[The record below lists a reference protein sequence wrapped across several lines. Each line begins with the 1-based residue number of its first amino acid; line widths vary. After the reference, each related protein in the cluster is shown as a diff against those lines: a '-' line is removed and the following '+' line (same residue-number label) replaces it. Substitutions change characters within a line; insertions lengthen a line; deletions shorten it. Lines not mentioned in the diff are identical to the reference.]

1 MAKESRQFLMTTMT
15 MMRAAPQRWRE
26 RKRRTSQAI
35 RICGCSTSSSRDA
48 LLLCKLPHLFANKP
62 YSYLFLPIVFP
73 PILVYI
79 LVMLLSAIDFWVVKN
94 IVGRK
99 LVKMRWWFIIDNEG
113 NERWWYE
120 SRTDVTLLFQ
130 DRMVFWGTLWGTPA
144 VWGIFSVMNALTFSI
159 FKTATTGVCMLI
171 AIV

>member
-1 MAKESRQFLMTTMT
+1 ML
-15 MMRAAPQRWRE
+15 
-26 RKRRTSQAI
+26 
-35 RICGCSTSSSRDA
+35 SS
-48 LLLCKLPHLFANKP
+48 
-62 YSYLFLPIVFP
+62 
-73 PILVYI
+73 
-79 LVMLLSAIDFWVVKN
+79 IDFWVVKN

-120 SRTDVTLLFQ
+120 SRTDVTILFQ

-144 VWGIFSVMNALTFSI
+144 VWGIFSIMNALTFSI

-171 AIV
+171 AVVQWYAYRNCEKAKERKDKLLRKRKGKKLTQEGNQNMKELKAKKGKKGGNEMQ

>member
-1 MAKESRQFLMTTMT
+1 M
-15 MMRAAPQRWRE
+15 
-26 RKRRTSQAI
+26 
-35 RICGCSTSSSRDA
+35 C
-48 LLLCKLPHLFANKP
+48 
-62 YSYLFLPIVFP
+62 SYLFLPIVFP
-73 PILVYI
+73 EILVYI

-120 SRTDVTLLFQ
+120 SRTDVTILFQ

-144 VWGIFSVMNALTFSI
+144 VWGIFSIMNALTFSI

-171 AIV
+171 AVVQWYAYRNCEKAKERKEKLLRRRKGKKFSQEAKQNKLELRGGKKGAKGGGNEMQ

>member
-1 MAKESRQFLMTTMT
+1 
-15 MMRAAPQRWRE
+15 
-26 RKRRTSQAI
+26 
-35 RICGCSTSSSRDA
+35 
-48 LLLCKLPHLFANKP
+48 
-62 YSYLFLPIVFP
+62 
-73 PILVYI
+73 
-79 LVMLLSAIDFWVVKN
+79 MLLSAIDFWVVKN

-120 SRTDVTLLFQ
+120 SRTDVNLLFQ

-144 VWGIFSVMNALTFSI
+144 VWGIFSIMNALTFSI

-171 AIV
+171 AVV